1 MVSATDKDRA
11 IINDDLIALRSLYG
25 KDGQKKA
32 DLIVRCAEALAKQR
46 YSADPSKVC
55 GALVRI
61 LCRDRRLGDDRDD
74 GIEYA
79 ICSKTY
85 VYDLLPDDYKR
96 DYTAAPEAADCVGNV
111 EQWLAAVANGCESTA
126 KAADKMLRD
135 YRKER
140 AKDTASQKYRDMIK
154 DGETAIGE
162 TAEHLQ
168 HHVSTIEGMGAADLV
183 GWVSGL
189 VAEAEALQKQKDGR
203 VKLDTL
209 SKLNVGMMTAI
220 RPLSEVA
227 ARLKAA
233 GVPVS
238 EKWLAAMRDDP
249 DLAKFRSLV
258 HCPSCGMDTAAWMEK
273 ARAAV
278 DNGVDVP
285 PFSNATTGT

>member
-11 IINDDLIALRSLYG
+11 VINDDLLALRSLYG

-32 DLIVRCAEALAKQR
+32 DLIVRCAERLAKQR
-46 YSADPSKVC
+46 YSDDPTKV
-55 GALVRI
+55 GAALARI
-61 LCRDRRLGDDRDD
+61 MCKDRRLGDDKDD

-79 ICSKTY
+79 ICSRGY
-85 VYDLLPDDYKR
+85 LYDTLPDEYKR
-96 DYTAAPEAADCVGNV
+96 DYTTTPEAPDCVGNV
-111 EQWLAAVANGCESTA
+111 EQWLSGVANGCEATA
-126 KAADKMLRD
+126 KAADKMLRE
-135 YRKER
+135 YRRER
-140 AKDTASQKYRDMIK
+140 AQGTASQKYRDMIK

-162 TAEHLQ
+162 TAEHLA

-258 HCPSCGMDTAAWMEK
+258 HCPSCGLDTAAWIEK
-273 ARAAV
+273 AKAAV
-278 DNGVDVP
+278 DNGVDIP
-285 PFSNATTGT
+285 PFSDTTTGT